1 MNKRNV
7 FVKGVLPGV
16 GKTTCC
22 KQLEND
28 KLFESPYNK
37 LCQSLRKD
45 GCKSITNNKLLGLV
59 VKVDMLKIIKQ
70 LNSSEYDTI
79 IFYEI
84 LLYNP
89 LQLYLIKLSLWTITP
104 TKNTFVQVI
113 SIKENHLH
121 LVVTI

>member
-1 MNKRNV
+1 
-7 FVKGVLPGV
+7 
-16 GKTTCC
+16 
-22 KQLEND
+22 
-28 KLFESPYNK
+28 
-37 LCQSLRKD
+37 
-45 GCKSITNNKLLGLV
+45 
-59 VKVDMLKIIKQ
+59 MLKIIKQ

-79 IFYEI
+79 IFDEI